1 MNYTSLL
8 VPVFVEVALTFVL
21 LLATGW
27 MRVRALSARQ
37 VKIRDIALGQNAW
50 PARAQQISRAYQ
62 NQLELP
68 LLFYVLIAFV
78 LITRVESGVL
88 LALAWIFVAA
98 RLIHAAIHVTS
109 NHVPARFYAFIA
121 GMVTLLVMW
130 IVFAARIALA

>member
-121 GMVTLLVMW
+121 
-130 IVFAARIALA
+130 